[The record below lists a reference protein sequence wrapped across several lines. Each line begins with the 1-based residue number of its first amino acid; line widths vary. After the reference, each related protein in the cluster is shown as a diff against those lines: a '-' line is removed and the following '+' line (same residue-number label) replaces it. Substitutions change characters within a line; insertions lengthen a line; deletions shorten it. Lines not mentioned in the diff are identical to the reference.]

1 VSAQTRLRRLRPEEL
16 DDDQRAMYDAVVNGP
31 RRGTPGLVD
40 EEGRLGGPMNTYLHA
55 PAIGT
60 RQQALGAAL
69 TFEISLPKKV
79 AELVILTVAN
89 DAESS
94 FQLAAHEWMGFQ
106 AGLTHDQIEALRE
119 RREPELDDPLE
130 QAAYRTTTRLLQN
143 GDLDDDAYGEAA
155 GVLGER
161 GLLELVTL
169 IGYYRLVALQ
179 LRVFRVLGESYTGT
193 RLPDRAE

>member
-1 VSAQTRLRRLRPEEL
+1 MSAQTRLHRLRPEEL
-16 DDDQRAMYDAVVNGP
+16 DDEQRVMYDAIVNGP

-40 EEGRLGGPMNTYLHA
+40 EQGRLGGPMNTYLHA
-55 PAIGT
+55 PAVGV

-89 DAESS
+89 DVQSS

-106 AGLTHDQIEALRE
+106 AGLTHDQIAALRE
-119 RREPELDDPLE
+119 RREPVLDDPLE
-130 QAAYRTTTRLLQN
+130 QAAHRTTVRLLEA
-143 GDLDDDAYGEAA
+143 GDLDDDAYEAA
-155 GVLGER
+155 VGVLGER

-169 IGYYRLVALQ
+169 IGYYRMVALQ
-179 LRVFRVLGESYTGT
+179 LKVFRVLGDSYDGT